1 MGKLSALWVAL
12 LGLGLS
18 SGPAGADGTW
28 SMLEGRWSG
37 MGTIALESGATE
49 RLKCQATYLV
59 EAEGHIAQRLTC
71 VSPSY
76 RIEGSTDLVFEG
88 ERVSGTWN
96 ETSYAVGG
104 GLSGTAAGGRITF
117 RLDAPTF
124 SGNAAIEVQR
134 CRQTVRVTLD
144 GTIIKGIDAGLRR
157 C

>member
-1 MGKLSALWVAL
+1 MVRLSAVWVAVV
-12 LGLGLS
+12 GLGLS
-18 SGPAGADGTW
+18 SVSAGADGTW

-59 EAEGHIAQRLTC
+59 EAEGHVAQRLTC

-76 RIEGSTDLVFEG
+76 RIEGSADLIFEG
-88 ERVSGTWN
+88 ERLSGTWS
-96 ETSYAVGG
+96 EASYGVGG
-104 GLSGTAAGGRITF
+104 GLAGSADAGRIAF

-124 SGNAAIEVQR
+124 SGSASIEVQR
-134 CRQTVRVTLD
+134 CRQTVRFTLS